1 MMAGRLVL
9 CNCAGT
15 QAIDADALASA
26 TGRTCDRV
34 HTALCCAAPEVVA
47 EAFAAPDTLMAC
59 GQEGPRLTTLAA
71 EAGVG
76 APRFVDIRDRAGWTD
91 DGNPTA
97 KQAALLAEAALPA
110 SEAPMIDV
118 ASEGLCLIVGPAEV
132 ALSAAH
138 RLKDTLAVT
147 VLLPEGA
154 EAPEDRAVE
163 IVSGRIRR
171 ASGAFGAFELT
182 LDALRQ
188 VDPSGREIAFGAPRD
203 GARTRCDVILDLTGG
218 TPLFPAH
225 HKRDGYLRPDPGR
238 PQAVADAVLA
248 ASQLVGTFEKTLHVR
263 VEPALCAHSRAEQT
277 GCTRCLDLCPTGA
290 IVPAG
295 EHVTVDPM
303 ICAGCGACSSVCPS
317 GAIAYDAPPV
327 DDTFRRIEVLAR
339 TFRMLGADP
348 TLLVHDEHGREM
360 IALAARHGRGLP
372 AHAVPLELPAL
383 AAFGHAEAL
392 AALGSGFARVDI
404 LPGPRTERD
413 PLLAQIALA
422 NALAGREAVRLL
434 DAAEPDALE
443 AETRAP
449 APAAVAE
456 PILPLGTRRQVTR
469 VAAAA
474 LHDGAPVLPLPE
486 GAPYGA
492 VLLDRDACTLC
503 LACVSLCPSGA
514 LLDNPDRPEVRFV
527 EDACLQCGLC
537 ANICPEDAIALEPR
551 LDLSPDAL
559 SPRVLNAEE
568 PALCVE
574 CGKPFGVAST
584 IERIAGM
591 LADRHPAFG
600 AEKAR
605 MIRMCDTCRVN
616 AMAHSADSPFA
627 AAPRP
632 RPRSSEDYIN

>member
-1 MMAGRLVL
+1 MAGRLVL
-9 CNCAGT
+9 CSCAGT
-15 QAIDADALASA
+15 QAVDAEALATA
-26 TGRTCDRV
+26 TGRACDRV
-34 HTALCCAAPEVVA
+34 HAALCRAAPEVVA
-47 EAFAAPDTLMAC
+47 DAFAAADTVMAC
-59 GQEGPRLTTLAA
+59 GQEAPRLTALAA
-71 EAGVG
+71 EAGIG

-91 DGNPTA
+91 DGDPTA
-97 KQAALLAEAALPA
+97 KQAALLAEAALP
-110 SEAPMIDV
+110 EPEMPVLDV
-118 ASEGLCLIVGPAEV
+118 ASEGLCLIVGPAE
-132 ALSAAH
+132 AAMAAAH
-138 RLKDTLAVT
+138 GLRDTLAVT

-154 EAPEDRAVE
+154 EAPEDRSVE
-163 IVSGRIRR
+163 VVSGRIRR
-171 ASGAFGAFELT
+171 ATGAFGGFELA

-188 VDPSGREIAFGAPRD
+188 VDPSGRAIAFGAPRD

-263 VEPALCAHSRAEQT
+263 VEPSLCAHSRAEQT

-290 IVPAG
+290 ILPAG

-303 ICAGCGACSSVCPS
+303 VCAGCGACASVCPS

-339 TFRMLGADP
+339 TFRAHAADP

-372 AHAVPLELPAL
+372 VHAVPLELPAL
-383 AAFGHAEAL
+383 AAFGHAEAM
-392 AALGSGFARVDI
+392 AALGAGFARVDI
-404 LPGPRTERD
+404 LPGPRTERA
-413 PLLAQIALA
+413 PLMAQIALA
-422 NALAGREAVRLL
+422 NALAGGEVVRLL

-449 APAAVAE
+449 VPSAVAE
-456 PILPLGTRRQVTR
+456 PMLPLGTRRQVTR

-474 LHDGAPVLPLPE
+474 LHDGTPRLPLPQ

-503 LACVSLCPSGA
+503 LSCVSLCPSGA

-559 SPRVLNAEE
+559 SPRVLNGED

-591 LADRHPAFG
+591 LADKHPAFG

-616 AMAHSADSPFA
+616 AMAHSADNPFA
-627 AAPRP
+627 SAPRP
-632 RPRSSEDYIN
+632 RPRSGEDYLN